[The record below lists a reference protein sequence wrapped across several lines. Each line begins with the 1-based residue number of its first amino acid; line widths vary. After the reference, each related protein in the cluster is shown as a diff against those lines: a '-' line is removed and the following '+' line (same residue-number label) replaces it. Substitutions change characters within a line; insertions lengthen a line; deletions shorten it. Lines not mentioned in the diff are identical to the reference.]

1 MSEYRFSAQLS
12 EHQHLHVQTDSL
24 EELGRALVFF
34 GLANANNA
42 QPNAAQQELPLAAAV
57 EEPAAPKQRK
67 PRAVKSEPAATP
79 AAAETALPE
88 TAAAAPAAESPS
100 EGNAA
105 AEVSEQEAPAAQTA
119 SSSVPAPSATPAEA
133 ADAVRAYGAK
143 FGITAARE
151 LLQKHGFAKTAD
163 ITAEEAGEIVAAASA
178 A

>member
-42 QPNAAQQELPLAAAV
+42 QPNPAQQERPLAAAV

-79 AAAETALPE
+79 AAAEPALPE
-88 TAAAAPAAESPS
+88 TVAAAPAA
-100 EGNAA
+100 GNAA
-105 AEVSEQEAPAAQTA
+105 AEVFEQEATAALTA
-119 SSSVPAPSATPAEA
+119 SSSAPVPSATPAEA

-163 ITAEEAGEIVAAASA
+163 ITAEKAGEIVAAASA